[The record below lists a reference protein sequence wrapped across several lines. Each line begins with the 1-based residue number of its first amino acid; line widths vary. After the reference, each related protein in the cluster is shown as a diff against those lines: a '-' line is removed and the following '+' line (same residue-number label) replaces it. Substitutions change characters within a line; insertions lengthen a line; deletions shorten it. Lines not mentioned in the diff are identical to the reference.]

1 MHCLL
6 LDQIFFIFDFS
17 RFDENDVIFIFRAP
31 PPSDVAHCGSGLST
45 CKGPSEGLSYGPVS
59 GLSLPRGPRLHGIL
73 LCFQAAIGE
82 AVRRVLRGECCFFLS
97 VTTKLRISRLGIFE
111 KGKLVGDGVESCDE
125 YILGMVVATR

>member
-17 RFDENDVIFIFRAP
+17 RFNENDVIFIFRHP
-31 PPSDVAHCGSGLST
+31 PPLLMLRIAEVVLAPARVLPRASPT
-45 CKGPSEGLSYGPVS
+45 

>member
-59 GLSLPRGPRLHGIL
+59 ASRTQVAWHLALFPGSNRRGR
-73 LCFQAAIGE
+73 AACS
-82 AVRRVLRGECCFFLS
+82 ARRVLFFSECNNEASNFPIRN
-97 VTTKLRISRLGIFE
+97 LREGQV
-111 KGKLVGDGVESCDE
+111 GGDGVESCDE

>member
-17 RFDENDVIFIFRAP
+17 RFNENDVIFIFRHPP

-59 GLSLPRGPRLHGIL
+59 ASRTQVAWHLALFPGSNRRGR
-73 LCFQAAIGE
+73 AACS
-82 AVRRVLRGECCFFLS
+82 ARRVLFLS
-97 VTTKLRISRLGIFE
+97 ECNNEASNFPIRNLREGQVSGGWSR
-111 KGKLVGDGVESCDE
+111 V
-125 YILGMVVATR
+125 M

>member
-17 RFDENDVIFIFRAP
+17 RFDENDVIFIFRHPP

-59 GLSLPRGPRLHGIL
+59 ASRTQVAWHLALFPGSNRRGR
-73 LCFQAAIGE
+73 AACS
-82 AVRRVLRGECCFFLS
+82 ARRVLFLS